1 MITINLLSPNQ
12 KMELKIK
19 RVYVAIKE
27 LIILVLLFTLII
39 AIMLLVSKYILDNS
53 LAKLI
58 EKNALAI
65 QENREVVNKI
75 NMLNDKVDTIDKI
88 QKDFKKWSE
97 FFVILTNLTPNNIS
111 YDLIKVKY
119 EDASIEIRGLA
130 KNRDDLTKLKD
141 NLTNSN
147 IFENVNLP
155 LKNLLA
161 KENND
166 FTITAKIILNKI
178 K

>member
-12 KMELKIK
+12 KRELKIK

-27 LIILVLLFTLII
+27 LIILILLFTLII

-58 EKNALAI
+58 ERNALAI
-65 QENREVVNKI
+65 QENRDVVNKI
-75 NMLNDKVDTIDKI
+75 NIINAKVNTISNI
-88 QKDFKKWSE
+88 QKDFKRWSE
-97 FFVILTNLTPNNIS
+97 FFVTLTNLTPDNIS

-119 EDASIEIRGLA
+119 EDASIEIRGIA
-130 KNRDDLTKLKD
+130 RNRDDLTKLKN
-141 NLTNSN
+141 NLTKSN
-147 IFENVNLP
+147 IFDNISLP

-161 KENND
+161 KDNND

>member
-12 KMELKIK
+12 KKELKIK

-39 AIMLLVSKYILDNS
+39 AIMLLISKYVLDNR

-58 EKNALAI
+58 ERNAYTIAS
-65 QENREVVNKI
+65 NRDVVNKI
-75 NMLNDKVDTIDKI
+75 SALNAKIKTIDKI
-88 QKDFKKWSE
+88 QRDFKIWSE
-97 FFVILTNLTPNNIS
+97 FFALLTNLTPANVS
-111 YDLIKVKY
+111 YDLIRIKSD
-119 EDASIEIRGLA
+119 EATIELRGLA
-130 KNRDDLTKLKD
+130 KTRDDLTKLKD
-141 NLTNSN
+141 NLTGSSVLTD
-147 IFENVNLP
+147 INLP

-161 KENND
+161 KENNE
-166 FTITAKIILNKI
+166 FTITAKIILDKV